1 MTRTFS
7 TIPLHLR
14 GALEAE
20 ARRQAKRDRKRGR
33 KATTTPAGVTTT
45 DQAPP
50 SVEGSIEAG
59 DSNATRGAE
68 PRTSGD
74 NNG

>member
-1 MTRTFS
+1 MGRTFS
-7 TIPLHLR
+7 TLPLHLR
-14 GALEAE
+14 
-20 ARRQAKRDRKRGR
+20 RQARRDRKRAR
-33 KATTTPAGVTTT
+33 KGSTTTTTT

-68 PRTSGD
+68 PRTTGED
-74 NNG
+74 NG